1 MSALC
6 GTPVVGEICSF
17 AGGAASSAGNSV
29 LDALGGWVASGAVW
43 FLDRI
48 GTVLESASEVHL
60 GAPWFASHEKVMVD
74 LGAVLVLPL
83 LVAATIQSILRQD
96 HRIVVRATFVN
107 LPLALLLTAVA
118 VQLVE
123 LALSVTDQLSGAV
136 ASGSG
141 DALNK
146 ALTNLEASFAR
157 AAIQDNAGVS
167 SFVVFMVAS
176 LVVIG
181 AVTLWLELLVRSS
194 AIYVAVLF
202 LPLALASLVWPAIAH
217 WARRLTEILAALV
230 LSKFLIVA
238 ILSLAAGAVASGTSD
253 SQGMDTALAGAAL
266 LLLAAVSP
274 LALLRLVPMAEGA
287 LAAEGLRQRAQSSVT
302 TTAAMAYRTA
312 AKAALRAASEAP
324 LPNSMPGTGLGD
336 GYSGPG
342 GPDAGTPSSG
352 TPFSGTPSSGT
363 PSSGTPSSGTPSGM
377 SGNPAQGGDDAR
389 PGPAEHSSGGDG
401 GGSGTPAPEGGIPP
415 WKGDPASESVFA
427 DALEGGS
434 RRGGSGS
441 ASQWRL
447 GGPPVYGRP
456 WGGVGADPS
465 GRPDAKPA
473 APGANFDSG
482 EARPGNR
489 RHIIDHDDLG
499 PVIRHVPDGFSSV
512 GAATLDAPVDG
523 DAPVDADA
531 PRRWRE
537 PPDPPSEPWNRP

>member
-6 GTPVVGEICSF
+6 GAPVAGELCNA
-17 AGGAASSAGNSV
+17 AGGVASKAASAAGNSV

-48 GTVLESASEVHL
+48 GTVLEQASEVHL

-74 LGAVLVLPL
+74 LGAVFVLPL
-83 LVAATIQSILRQD
+83 LVAATIQAILRQD
-96 HRIVVRATFVN
+96 HRIILRAAFVN

-141 DALNK
+141 DALHQ
-146 ALTNLEASFAR
+146 ALANLEASFTR

-181 AVTLWLELLVRSS
+181 AVTLWLELLVRGA

-202 LPLALASLVWPAIAH
+202 LPLALASLVWPAISH

-274 LALLRLVPMAEGA
+274 YALLRLVPMAEGA

-324 LPNSMPGTGLGD
+324 LPDSVPGTGLGD
-336 GYSGPG
+336 DYPGPG
-342 GPDAGTPSSG
+342 GPEAGAP
-352 TPFSGTPSSGT
+352 SGTPSSGT
-363 PSSGTPSSGTPSGM
+363 SGP
-377 SGNPAQGGDDAR
+377 PAGSGDDGR
-389 PGPAEHSSGGDG
+389 PGPAEDSSGGDD
-401 GGSGTPAPEGGIPP
+401 GGSGAPVPEGGIPA
-415 WKGDPASESVFA
+415 WQGDPASESVFA
-427 DALEGGS
+427 DALEGSTG
-434 RRGGSGS
+434 RGGRGS
-441 ASQWRL
+441 SAQWRL

-456 WGGVGADPS
+456 WDGVGPDPS
-465 GRPDAKPA
+465 GRSDAMPG
-473 APGANFDSG
+473 APGAIPDAG

-489 RHIIDHDDLG
+489 RHVIDHDDLG
-499 PVIRHVPDGFSSV
+499 PVIRHVPDGIGDV
-512 GAATLDAPVDG
+512 GAASDE
-523 DAPVDADA
+523 ADA
-531 PRRWRE
+531 GSRRWRDT
-537 PPDPPSEPWNRP
+537 PDPPSEPRDRS